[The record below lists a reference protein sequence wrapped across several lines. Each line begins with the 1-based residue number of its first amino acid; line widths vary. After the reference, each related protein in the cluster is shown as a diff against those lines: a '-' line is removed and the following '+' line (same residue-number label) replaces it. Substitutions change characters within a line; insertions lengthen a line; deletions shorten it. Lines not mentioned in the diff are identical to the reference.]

1 MMRQHHE
8 RLTVATA
15 GRGCSNITPL
25 VQRAVDASA
34 LRAGV
39 VHLLVQHTSCSLMI
53 QENADPDVLHDVE
66 GFLSR
71 LVPDG
76 DPIYRHCNEGDDDMA
91 AHIRM
96 ALTQVSLSIPFV
108 DGRLTL
114 GLWQGVFLYEHRCA
128 PHSRCVALQVLG
140 E

>member
-1 MMRQHHE
+1 MKQHHE
-8 RLTVATA
+8 RLTIATS
-15 GRGCSNITPL
+15 GRGCSNITTL
-25 VQRAVDASA
+25 IQCALQTSA

-39 VHLLVQHTSCSLMI
+39 VNLLVQHTSCSLMI

-66 GFLSR
+66 AFLSQ
-71 LVPDG
+71 LVPDA
-76 DPIYRHCNEGDDDMA
+76 DPGYRHCNEGDDDMA

-108 DGRLTL
+108 DGRLAL
-114 GLWQGVFLYEHRCA
+114 GVWQGVFLYEHRCA
-128 PHSRCVALQVLG
+128 PHSRHVALQVLG